1 MDLQGGLTSA
11 LPPGSLSPTLDYG
24 VPISPPPPPGGGG
37 GGPGP
42 SHPPSPGRGS
52 SPVGGPAIFN
62 YNQLEGRFKQLQ
74 GKTSAPPPPRSAAA
88 AVADG

>member
-11 LPPGSLSPTLDYG
+11 LPSGPLSPTLDYG
-24 VPISPPPPPGGGG
+24 VPISSPPPPG

-52 SPVGGPAIFN
+52 SPVAGPAVFN

-74 GKTSAPPPPRSAAA
+74 GKPRPLLPGSAAA
-88 AVADG
+88 AGADE